1 MIAQKDAFELH
12 GQTQSHFLNSDAIY
26 LTTYA
31 ALVFW
36 FINEVLHS
44 DCIVYSSDRWLTAVY
59 ENLTKLKLE
68 FKSLEDTNIPII
80 NIMEDYTGHGTQI
93 MSDVR
98 RIQQLLTKRSKHS
111 LAACRA
117 CRWLLLTTWDKLL
130 TAPSKLLSFRNK
142 QYRIVRPKAA
152 EAFDQAVYTLLAFAR
167 LCLEDRNQLIIER
180 LVAATCPLDELRSF
194 AIQEKLDSSTERLN
208 KWPIRKSDVI
218 AMQTILDIAIDCGI
232 HKSKCWNDVIRCT
245 EYIWEVEKY
254 LFGTVIQDQI
264 SWISPVSLND
274 DITDKAQHIDQIL
287 SSDDSDNLNVHI
299 ACRILQFLI
308 LSANR

>member
-59 ENLTKLKLE
+59 ENLSKLKLE
-68 FKSLEDTNIPII
+68 FKSLEGTNIPLI
-80 NIMEDYTGHGTQI
+80 NVIEDYTGHGAQI

-98 RIQQLLTKRSKHS
+98 RIQQLVTKHSKHS

-130 TAPSKLLSFRNK
+130 TAPSKLLSVRNK

-152 EAFDQAVYTLLAFAR
+152 EAFDQAIYTLLAFAR
-167 LCLEDRNQLIIER
+167 LCTTLGLFYSLKDRNQQIIER
-180 LVAATCPLDELRSF
+180 LVAASCPLDELRNF
-194 AIQEKLDSSTERLN
+194 AIQEKLDSSAERLN
-208 KWPIRKSDVI
+208 KWPIRKSDAI
-218 AMQTILDIAIDCGI
+218 AMQTILDIAIDCRI
-232 HKSKCWNDVIRCT
+232 HVSKCWNDVIR
-245 EYIWEVEKY
+245 
-254 LFGTVIQDQI
+254 
-264 SWISPVSLND
+264 
-274 DITDKAQHIDQIL
+274 
-287 SSDDSDNLNVHI
+287 
-299 ACRILQFLI
+299 
-308 LSANR
+308 